1 MTTVVDDN
9 TPLLAE
15 TIPVE
20 IRDAGASDGKTSRVT
35 HVLKRYEVVIAAVG
49 AIVLIVR
56 LAGGGFISHLTK
68 SSGEAAP
75 AVAPF
80 TGAGP
85 DGATGNTD
93 LSADVATPA
102 LPPAVQ
108 AALPAGPPP
117 ASIRQAFTPST
128 VASARGAGTAASAA
142 TATRSAPAGA
152 FDDGGKLGDSSV
164 LARVAAPGA
173 PTAVAVGSTG
183 DVWVGTDN
191 SSGQGA
197 AGASVVFH
205 Y

>member
-1 MTTVVDDN
+1 MTTVVDEN
-9 TPLLAE
+9 TTLIADM
-15 TIPVE
+15 IPVE
-20 IRDAGASDGKTSRVT
+20 SQDADTSERKTSRVT

-108 AALPAGPPP
+108 AALPAGPLP

-128 VASARGAGTAASAA
+128 VASARGAAGTASSAA
-142 TATRSAPAGA
+142 TATGSTPAGT
-152 FDDGGKLGDSSV
+152 FEDGGKLGDSSV

-173 PTAVAVGSTG
+173 PTAVAVGSAG

-197 AGASVVFH
+197 AGASV
-205 Y
+205 